1 VRRVALALA
10 LGIVLVACGDYGGGG
25 GSDPESA
32 EARACADAP
41 QFALGGEVALAPG
54 TSAFALPPEPLEDLL
69 PDAQTIVTGEVTD
82 VLYEGT
88 PPPTEATDEPI
99 AGPIPP
105 DRCQV
110 VRLVVD
116 EVLLGEA
123 ASGDELVLVKPEAP
137 YVLETG
143 DTEDGRPY
151 LLNGATPYPVILGR
165 YGPGNYSLDQV
176 ERALG

>member
-1 VRRVALALA
+1 MRRFAAVVALSV
-10 LGIVLVACGDYGGGG
+10 VLVACGDDGG
-25 GSDPESA
+25 GSEPEST

-41 QFALGGEVALAPG
+41 QFALGVPPG
-54 TSAFALPPEPLEDLL
+54 SSASAFALPPEPIEDLV
-69 PDAQTIVTGEVTD
+69 PDAQTIVTGEITE
-82 VLYEGT
+82 VLYDGT

-99 AGPIPP
+99 TGPIPP
-105 DRCQV
+105 DKCQV

-116 EVLLGEA
+116 DVLLGDA

-137 YVLETG
+137 YVLESG

-165 YGPGNYSLDQV
+165 YGPGNYSLDEV
-176 ERALG
+176 EQALG